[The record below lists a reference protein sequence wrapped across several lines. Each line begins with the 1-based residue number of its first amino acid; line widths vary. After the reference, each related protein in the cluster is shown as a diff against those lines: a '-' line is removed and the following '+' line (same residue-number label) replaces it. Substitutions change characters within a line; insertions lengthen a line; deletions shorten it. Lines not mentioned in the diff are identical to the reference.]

1 MLSTAPY
8 DCYESAMT
16 KRKPCAKH
24 TKCPAGYLAWHE
36 WAEKKSKTHKQVLC
50 PDCQRWAIWVKK

>member
-1 MLSTAPY
+1 
-8 DCYESAMT
+8 MT

-36 WAEKKSKTHKQVLC
+36 WAEKKSKTHKQILC
-50 PDCQRWAIWVKK
+50 PDCNRYAIWVKK